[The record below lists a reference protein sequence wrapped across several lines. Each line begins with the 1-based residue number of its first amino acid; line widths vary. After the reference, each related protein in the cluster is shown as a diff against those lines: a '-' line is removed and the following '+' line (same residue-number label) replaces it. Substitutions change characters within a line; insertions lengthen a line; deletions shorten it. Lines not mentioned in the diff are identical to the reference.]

1 MKLFRIC
8 PGLVGNRLYKFQKEE
23 SLFNKTFSEII
34 QSYRS
39 DNILLPGSWAE
50 EIKKKGHEVF
60 EIVYPDAVSQLKW
73 VYENQKFN
81 YASKSYADQSLQI
94 LLDQITHFNPDVVL
108 IYAGAVNYFPP
119 NYIKKIK
126 NHTRRGTRLIAY
138 WGDEFINSISI
149 KDFFKGY
156 DQILTSTDT
165 YTKMFK
171 NAGFSNTKT
180 LGNCFEPTIK
190 FNQKLNKK
198 YKFTFSGVSGY
209 GYIDHIQRY
218 EKLLKILEQSD
229 LRVWTSEPRNY
240 FKIKKLIISAMETLP
255 ISATNLIFKAITRL
269 IRPNDIT
276 KKLLLNA
283 QRIIELNRLSGYDF
297 LIPSYFDS
305 RKSLKKTFPNRVK
318 KSFTKTKDYYEL
330 ILQSDFCLNLHR
342 DELADYGNIRDFEVT
357 GLGSCLVTD
366 RQKELKEFFD
376 PESDFVG
383 FDNIEEMLEKI
394 KYLDKHK
401 DIVKQISDN
410 GQKKTLNNYTTMH
423 KVELFLEL
431 LESDNKKII
440 ENLSNKLNK
449 NENII
454 QTDRE
459 LNLKYDLTKN
469 PISFDFYFFLQAAV
483 IIKLKYDYTSINLY
497 IKVPS
502 WYKNKNMDNYIENLT
517 NTESSFEGGH
527 NFETIL
533 QKIENII
540 LPSFKYFPLDK
551 IEYVEDF
558 DSDINYYHKGEFV
571 HHAEYYQ
578 ELNNNTELKYNIT
591 SSISNKKI
599 IQSVIKELN
608 KKNKKVITITIRNYF
623 DQLSRN
629 SNLEEWKKTIN
640 KLKDKYFIVLVP
652 DTFEYTDLYY
662 HKKSYEM
669 LYYDY
674 LFDSV
679 LSTFDYRLALYETSY
694 LNLFVNNGPCV
705 VSSLSENV
713 NFIMFKF
720 ETKEY
725 SPHTNPEF
733 MRLLG
738 YSVGLNP
745 RYLNEKKQKYIWD
758 EDSSDIVMREI
769 EIFNKDSADLN

>member
-1 MKLFRIC
+1 MKFFRIC
-8 PGLVGNRLYKFQKEE
+8 PGLVGKRLYKFQKEQ

-50 EIKKKGHEVF
+50 EIEKRGHEVF
-60 EIVYPDAVSQLKW
+60 EIVYPDLVSQLKW

-81 YASKSYADQSLQI
+81 FTSKSYADQFLQI
-94 LLDQITHFNPDVVL
+94 LLDQITHFNPDVVF

-126 NHTRRGTRLIAY
+126 NRTKRGTRFIAY
-138 WGDEFINSISI
+138 WGDEFINNISL
-149 KDFFKGY
+149 KDFFKSY
-156 DQILTSTDT
+156 DLVLTSTDT

-180 LGNCFEPTIK
+180 LGNCFEPKIK

-218 EKLLKILEQSD
+218 EKLLKILERSD

-255 ISATNLIFKAITRL
+255 ISLTNLIFKTITRL

-276 KKLLLNA
+276 KDRLLSA
-283 QRIIELNRLSGYDF
+283 QRIIKLNRVSGYDF
-297 LIPSYFDS
+297 LIPSYFD
-305 RKSLKKTFPNRVK
+305 LKKSVKKKFPNRVK

-342 DELADYGNIRDFEVT
+342 DEGADYGNIRDFEIT
-357 GLGSCLVTD
+357 GLGSCMVTD

-376 PESDFVG
+376 PEREIVG
-383 FDNIEEMLEKI
+383 FNNIEEMLEKI

-401 DIVKQISDN
+401 DIAKQISDN
-410 GQKKTLNNYTTMH
+410 GKKKTLNNYTTMH

-431 LESDNKKII
+431 LEADNKNII
-440 ENLSNKLNK
+440 NNLSNKREK
-449 NENII
+449 II

-469 PISFDFYFFLQAAV
+469 PISFDFYFFLQAAA
-483 IIKLKYDYTSINLY
+483 IIKLKYDYTNIRLY

-502 WYKNKNMDNYIENLT
+502 WFKNRNMNNYIKNLT
-517 NTESSFEGGH
+517 KSENTFEGGH
-527 NFETIL
+527 NFETITE
-533 QKIENII
+533 KIETII
-540 LPSFKYFPLDK
+540 LPSFKYFPIDK
-551 IEYVEDF
+551 VEYVEDF
-558 DSDINYYHKGEFV
+558 DSDIEYYYEGEFT
-571 HHAEYYQ
+571 HHAQYYQ
-578 ELNNNTELKYNIT
+578 ELNNNPELKYNIS
-591 SSISNKKI
+591 SSISNKKTI
-599 IQSVIKELN
+599 DSVIKELN

-652 DTFEYTDLYY
+652 DTFEYTG
-662 HKKSYEM
+662 HHSGNKSYEM

-674 LFDSV
+674 LFNPV
-679 LSTFDYRLALYETSY
+679 LSNFDYRLALYETSY

-720 ETKEY
+720 ETREE
-725 SPHTNPEF
+725 SPHTDPKF
-733 MRLLG
+733 LKMLG

-745 RYLNEKKQKYIWD
+745 KYLNEKKQKYIWD
-758 EDSSDIVMREI
+758 EDDSDLVMREI
-769 EIFNKDSADLN
+769 EIFNKDFKLN

>member
-1 MKLFRIC
+1 MKFFRIC
-8 PGLVGNRLYKFQKEE
+8 PGLVGKRLYEFQKKE

-34 QSYRS
+34 QSYRD

-60 EIVYPDAVSQLKW
+60 EIVYADSVSQLKW
-73 VYENQKFN
+73 VFENQKFN
-81 YASKSYADQSLQI
+81 YVSNTFADQALQI
-94 LLDQITHFNPDVVL
+94 LLDQITYFNPDVVF

-126 NHTRRGTRLIAY
+126 NHTKRGTRLIAY
-138 WGDEFINSISI
+138 WGDEYINDLSF
-149 KDFFKGY
+149 KYFFKGY
-156 DQILTSTDT
+156 DLILTSTDT

-171 NAGFSNTKT
+171 NEGFSNTKT
-180 LGNCFEPTIK
+180 LGNCFEPNIK
-190 FNQKLNKK
+190 FNQKLKKK

-209 GYIDHIQRY
+209 GYIDHTQRY
-218 EKLLKILEQSD
+218 EQLIKILEQSD

-255 ISATNLIFKAITRL
+255 ISLTNLIFKAITRL
-269 IRPNDIT
+269 IRPNDIN
-276 KKLLLNA
+276 KDRLLSA
-283 QRIIELNRLSGYDF
+283 QRIIELNRVSGYDF
-297 LIPSYFDS
+297 LIPSYFD
-305 RKSLKKTFPNRVK
+305 LKKSVKKKFPNRVK

-342 DELADYGNIRDFEVT
+342 DEDADYGNIRDFEIT
-357 GLGSCLVTD
+357 GLGSCMVTD
-366 RQKELKEFFD
+366 REKELKEFFD
-376 PESDFVG
+376 PEREIVG
-383 FDNIEEMLEKI
+383 FNNIEEMLEKI

-401 DIVKQISDN
+401 DIAKQISDN
-410 GQKKTLNNYTTMH
+410 GKKKTLNNYTTMH

-431 LESDNKKII
+431 LEADNKNII
-440 ENLSNKLNK
+440 NNLSNKLDK
-449 NENII
+449 RGKII

-469 PISFDFYFFLQAAV
+469 PISFDFYFFLQAAA
-483 IIKLKYDYTSINLY
+483 IIKLKYDYTNIRLF

-502 WYKNKNMDNYIENLT
+502 WFKYRNMNNYIKNLT
-517 NTESSFEGGH
+517 KSENTFEGGH
-527 NFETIL
+527 NFETITE
-533 QKIENII
+533 KIETII
-540 LPSFKYFPLDK
+540 LPSFRYFPIDK
-551 IEYVEDF
+551 VEYVEDF
-558 DSDINYYHKGEFV
+558 DSDIEYYYEGEFI
-571 HHAEYYQ
+571 HHAQYYQ
-578 ELNNNTELKYNIT
+578 ELNNNPELKYNIS

-599 IQSVIKELN
+599 IDSVIKELN

-652 DTFEYTDLYY
+652 DTFEFTGHDSGN
-662 HKKSYEM
+662 KSYEM

-674 LFDSV
+674 LFNPI

-720 ETKEY
+720 ETREEN
-725 SPHTNPEF
+725 PHTDPNF
-733 MRLLG
+733 LKMLG

-745 RYLNEKKQKYIWD
+745 KYLNEKKQKYIWD
-758 EDSSDIVMREI
+758 EDNSDLVMREI
-769 EIFNKDSADLN
+769 EIFNKDFKLN